1 MRLSLVML
9 SLLLASAFQAQAET
23 PRYLELVNHAQQS
36 MVTLQVAA
44 HGEAAY
50 SPLLLEGPLRGGGE
64 SQTVALQAQGCRYD
78 LRFGFADGRVMRYEN
93 VDVCRYGTVRIRPL
107 GAGAEGTEYVVRMK

>member
-1 MRLSLVML
+1 MRLPALLL
-9 SLLLASAFQAQAET
+9 SLLPTATFAIQAEP

-36 MVTLQVAA
+36 LVSLQVAA

-64 SQTVALQAQGCRYD
+64 SQIVPLQTQACRCD

-93 VDVCRYGTVRIRPL
+93 VNVCRYGKVRIRPL
-107 GAGAEGTEYVVRMK
+107 GAGTEDTEYVVRMK

>member
-9 SLLLASAFQAQAET
+9 SWLFAAAFQAQAET

-36 MVTLQVAA
+36 MVSLQVAV
-44 HGEAAY
+44 HGDADYA
-50 SPLLLEGPLRGGGE
+50 PLLLEGPLRGGGE
-64 SQTVALQAQGCRYD
+64 SETVALQAQGCRYD

-93 VDVCRYGTVRIRPL
+93 VDVCRYGKLRIRPL
-107 GAGAEGTEYVVRMK
+107 GTDAKATEFVVRMK